1 MVNLLNYIFF
11 CSILLEN
18 FAEQNEV
25 GKIEKEYDQMFIK
38 DNKAVMYDEES
49 KKDMKDSLEFMKIE
63 KLDMMFPKNFIQEI
77 QDFSAPKLEFQ
88 TVNIFNLVIIFFLFI

>member
-1 MVNLLNYIFF
+1 LVNLLNYIFF

>member
-1 MVNLLNYIFF
+1 
-11 CSILLEN
+11 
-18 FAEQNEV
+18 V

>member
-1 MVNLLNYIFF
+1 M
-11 CSILLEN
+11 
-18 FAEQNEV
+18 